1 MPKKSLYFECFSG
14 ISGDMTAAALLD
26 LGVDEGK
33 LLSALDSL
41 PLSGYRVKITDVKKS
56 EVHAKDFDVILEEE
70 NHDHDMN
77 YLYGHLKDDAA
88 TEESVHTHMQGHPEH
103 GMHHEDM
110 HGHEHGHEHEHTHDH
125 GHDHE
130 HGHPHHH
137 MHRGMKEIREIIA
150 GSALTEGAKEIMTR
164 IFNKVAEAEATVHE
178 TTVEEVHFHEVGA
191 VDSIV
196 DVAAIAVCLDELGI
210 EEIIPSV
217 IYEGQ
222 GTVRCQHGIL
232 PVPVPAV
239 TEILRRSGLKMHVMP
254 VNGEFIT
261 PTGAAVLAAM
271 STKREL
277 PESYEIKRIG
287 VGAGKRVYEGSGVLR
302 VMLIES

>member
-26 LGVDEGK
+26 LGVDEAK
-33 LLSALDSL
+33 LLSALNSL
-41 PLSGYRVKITDVKKS
+41 PLSGYHVKISDVKKS
-56 EVHAKDFDVILEEE
+56 EVHAKDFDVILEEA

-88 TEESVHTHMQGHPEH
+88 PDKNVHGHMKGHAEH
-103 GMHHEDM
+103 GMHHGDM
-110 HGHEHGHEHEHTHDH
+110 SGHEHGHSHDH
-125 GHDHE
+125 GH
-130 HGHPHHH
+130 PHH

-150 GSALTEGAKEIMTR
+150 GSSLTEGAKSIMTR

-239 TEILRRSGLKMHVMP
+239 TEILRTSGLKMHVMP

-271 STKREL
+271 ATNREL

>member
-1 MPKKSLYFECFSG
+1 MSKKFLYFECFSG
-14 ISGDMTAAALLD
+14 ASGDMIAAALLD
-26 LGVDEGK
+26 LGVDEKK
-33 LLSALDSL
+33 LLKALQSL
-41 PLSGYRVKITDVKKS
+41 PLSGYRIELTDVKKS
-56 EVHAKDFDVILEEE
+56 EVHAKDFDVILDQE
-70 NHDHDMN
+70 NHDHDMD
-77 YLYGHLKDDAA
+77 YLYGHLKDD
-88 TEESVHTHMQGHPEH
+88 TSREENVHGHMQGHQSH
-103 GMHHEDM
+103 GMHHEEM
-110 HGHEHGHEHEHTHDH
+110 HGHEHSDGH
-125 GHDHE
+125 GHS
-130 HGHPHHH
+130 HHH

-150 GSALTEGAKEIMTR
+150 GSALSDGAKAIMTR
-164 IFNKVAEAEATVHE
+164 IFNTVAEAEAAVHE

-210 EEIIPSV
+210 EDIIPSV
-217 IYEGQ
+217 VYEGQ

-239 TEILRRSGLKMHVMP
+239 AEIMRRSGLKMHVMP
-254 VNGEFIT
+254 LDGEFIT

-271 STKREL
+271 ATEREL
-277 PESYEIKRIG
+277 PESYEITRIG